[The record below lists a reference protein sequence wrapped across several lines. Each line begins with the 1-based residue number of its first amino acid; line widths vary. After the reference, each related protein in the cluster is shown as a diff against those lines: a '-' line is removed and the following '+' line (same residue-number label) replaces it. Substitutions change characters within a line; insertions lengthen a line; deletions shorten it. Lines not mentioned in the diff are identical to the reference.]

1 MNIVLIMKLQK
12 KRYMHAD
19 VFSRFTR
26 YMFTM
31 EKEPNV
37 RELKGHRDARTILKL
52 KLIYM
57 YVFQEGKK
65 LRAI

>member
-1 MNIVLIMKLQK
+1 
-12 KRYMHAD
+12 MHAD

-26 YMFTM
+26 YQYMFIL

-37 RELKGHRDARTILKL
+37 RELKGHRDVRTILKL

-65 LRAI
+65 P